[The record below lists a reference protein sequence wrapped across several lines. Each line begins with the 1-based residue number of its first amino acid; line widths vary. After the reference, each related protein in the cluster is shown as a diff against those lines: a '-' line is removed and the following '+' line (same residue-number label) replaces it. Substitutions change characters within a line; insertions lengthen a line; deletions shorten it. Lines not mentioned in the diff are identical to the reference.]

1 MARTS
6 CRSILVAAVIAL
18 IGTGAATRRSE
29 EVAYAHAYQL
39 FAQGRWSD
47 AESFLQDTLA
57 NYAQSDVD
65 EVWGMRA
72 LYGQVL
78 TARANYS
85 KAFTIL
91 SAELPPRL
99 RNSEIAVRWSS
110 YRAVLLYRMNQRVQA
125 KAALAHAEALARRKQ
140 PQTLDD
146 VMKWKANFAF
156 NDGQQESGEQYT
168 YQGLRL
174 ARQYHHKQT
183 EAELLA
189 TLAIIRTKRQRVDE
203 AIDLGLRALTLAE
216 EVHAE
221 SLIEKTQGNL
231 GWAYSLIGDY
241 VNHRFYAER
250 ALSLAE
256 KLGAERDRLTWIN
269 QMGNAAHLKGD
280 HRAALAYYSRA
291 ADLAR
296 SQNHTE
302 TGDYVADLAV
312 AYLETGDLANARRY
326 VAESK
331 ALDRGKHDI
340 AKEMRTVL
348 IDARIDAA
356 AGDMDSAIAKAQ
368 IVIDR
373 AEDLAQRG
381 EAQARIA
388 LFCESA
394 NKPEEAE
401 IHFRSAIHSAAVAR
415 RDIKSEELRLSFGT
429 LVREV
434 YDDYIT
440 SLLMRGRTTEALQVA
455 ELSRSQTLEEAL
467 GAPEVE
473 RREFDPKHIARQR
486 HAVILSFWLAPKHS
500 YVWTITSSSV
510 EVAELPAAEKIE
522 ALVDRYSNEI
532 RSVRASSTNLST
544 GADLYKMLVA
554 PVVKRIPAG
563 SRLVIIP
570 DGRLHSFNME
580 TLVEPS
586 TQKYWIETVTIETV
600 GSLELLDRPRKG
612 VLPESMLLVGD
623 PPSPAL
629 EFPRLEKASREM
641 EFVKKHF
648 PGACTVLRGAAATPR
663 TYTGV
668 KPNGYGFIHFVAHG
682 VATLQRPL
690 DSAVVLG
697 RDEDLSYKLYAREII
712 KHPLR
717 ARLVTI
723 SSCHGAGTRAYV
735 GEGLVGLAWAFLHA
749 GARQVIAALWEVN
762 DDATPRLM
770 DSLYAGIRA
779 GHDPATALRDAK
791 LTLIRGGTVYRQPR
805 YWAPFVLYS
814 GS

>member
-1 MARTS
+1 M
-6 CRSILVAAVIAL
+6 LLAAIITL
-18 IGTGAATRRSE
+18 IGAGAMTHRAE
-29 EVAYAHAYQL
+29 EAAYAQAYKL

-47 AESFLQDTLA
+47 AEPFLHDALA
-57 NYAQSDVD
+57 KYAKSDAD

-78 TARANYS
+78 TARANYPEAL
-85 KAFTIL
+85 KIL
-91 SAELPPRL
+91 SAELPRRL
-99 RNSEIAVRWSS
+99 RTSEVAVRWSS
-110 YRAVLLYRMNQRVQA
+110 YRAVLLYRMKQRAQA
-125 KAALAHAEALARRKQ
+125 KAALAHAEALARRQQ

-156 NDGQQESGEQYT
+156 NDGRQESGEQYS
-168 YQGLRL
+168 QAGLRL
-174 ARQYHHKQT
+174 ARRYHHKQT

-203 AIDLGLRALTLAE
+203 AIDLGLRALALAE

-221 SLIEKTQGNL
+221 SLIEKTEGNL

-241 VNHRFYAER
+241 VSHRLYAGR
-250 ALSLAE
+250 ALALAE

-280 HRAALAYYSRA
+280 YPGALVYYSRA

-296 SQNHTE
+296 LQQHTE

-312 AYLETGDLANARRY
+312 AYLDTGDLVNARRF

-331 ALDRGKHDI
+331 ALDRDKHDI

-356 AGDMDSAIAKAQ
+356 AGDVDSAIAKAQ
-368 IVIDR
+368 IVIDHT
-373 AEDLAQRG
+373 EDLAQRW
-381 EAQARIA
+381 EAQARMA
-388 LFCESA
+388 LFFESA
-394 NKPEEAE
+394 KKPEEAE

-434 YDDYIT
+434 YDDYVS
-440 SLLMRGRTTEALQVA
+440 SLLTRGQTAEALQVA

-467 GAPEVE
+467 GAADSA
-473 RREFDPKHIARQR
+473 RRKFDPTHIARQR
-486 HAVILSFWLAPKHS
+486 HAVVLSFWLAPKHS
-500 YVWTITSSSV
+500 YVWAITNSSV

-522 ALVDRYSNEI
+522 GLLDRYANEI
-532 RSVRASSTNLST
+532 TSLSASSAGLAT
-544 GADLYKMLVA
+544 GTELYKMLVA
-554 PVVKRIPAG
+554 PVARLVPAG
-563 SRLVIIP
+563 SRVVIIP

-586 TQKYWIETVTIETV
+586 TQRYWIETVIIETA
-600 GSLELLDRPRKG
+600 GSLELLNHQKKD
-612 VLPESMLLVGD
+612 VLPSSMLLVGD
-623 PPSPAL
+623 PPSPAP
-629 EFPRLEKASREM
+629 EFPQLRKAQQEIDLI
-641 EFVKKHF
+641 KKHF
-648 PGACTVLRGAAATPR
+648 QGNCTVLRGAAATPTAYSR
-663 TYTGV
+663 ADT
-668 KPNGYGFIHFVAHG
+668 NGYGFIHFVAHG

-690 DSAVVLG
+690 DSAVVLA
-697 RDEDLSYKLYAREII
+697 RDEDLSYKLYAREIL

-723 SSCHGAGTRAYV
+723 SSCHGAGARAYA
-735 GEGLVGLAWAFLHA
+735 GEGLVGLAWAFLRA
-749 GARQVIAALWEVN
+749 GAHQVIAALWEVN
-762 DDATPRLM
+762 DYSTPRLM
-770 DSLYAGIRA
+770 DELYAGIHA
-779 GHDPATALRDAK
+779 GLDPATALRDAK
-791 LTLIRGGTVYRQPR
+791 LKLIREGKVYRQPR